1 MKEAIPNAMVLF
13 NENGQLTEKK
23 EMDDLNIPNNT
34 GMDDRSTAPKDKRTQ
49 CQQRAVLLTCKK
61 SVERRKIYI
70 AMQIEKKEAKKNGK
84 KTVNDKSNKRKA
96 SNNEEHIVQ
105 RKKQQKTSSGKKIA
119 KVAPQIEERRGSRT
133 KKSNCTS
140 SDQIYYHDDDESD
153 DEKNAVDE
161 IGNSDDET

>member
-13 NENGQLTEKK
+13 NENGQLTEK

-34 GMDDRSTAPKDKRTQ
+34 GMDDRRTAPKDKRTQ

-105 RKKQQKTSSGKKIA
+105 RKKQKTSSGKKIA